1 MKKKNKNQQYEDKKM
16 TNKKQYAFN
25 NLNNNHII

>member
-25 NLNNNHII
+25 QTTFIN